1 MTAEEYLRRNA
12 NSLYHNMILFDTALE
27 ALEMARK
34 EEREKLKALFI
45 SRVQAYCKAENCDM
59 PPVEIARIYTDMEI
73 ELSKTK

>member
-34 EEREKLKALFI
+34 EEREKLKTLFFEK
-45 SRVQAYCKAENCDM
+45 VQAYCKTENCDM
-59 PPVEIARIYTDMEI
+59 PSEIARIYTDMEI